1 MNPDNQPLKL
11 TLEWVKGRSLERKK
25 GGMSEAWLG
34 LFSPLSVWTEHMGS
48 ICLLFGVRLCGVCV
62 L

>member
-11 TLEWVKGRSLERKK
+11 TLERVKGRSLEGKK

-34 LFSPLSVWTEHMGS
+34 HVWTEHMGS